1 MGQIEKPGGL
11 DFGLYVGHPSDKC
24 VVFFSALTLTVELQG
39 HNACKISVPPIQN
52 ILSVAGGGGESN
64 GNWLNQVQLKIG
76 H

>member
-1 MGQIEKPGGL
+1 MGQIEKPG
-11 DFGLYVGHPSDKC
+11 GHPSDKC
-24 VVFFSALTLTVELQG
+24 VVFFSALTLRVELQG

-52 ILSVAGGGGESN
+52 ILSVAGGGESK